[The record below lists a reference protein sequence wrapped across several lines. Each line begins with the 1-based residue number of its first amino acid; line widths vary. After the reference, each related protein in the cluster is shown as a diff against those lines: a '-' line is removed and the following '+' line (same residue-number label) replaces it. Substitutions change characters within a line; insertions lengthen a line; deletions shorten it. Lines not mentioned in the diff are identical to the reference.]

1 MKGLDLK
8 GALKSPVPFVLNN
21 SHVDVRSV
29 SCFYCPLEY
38 FSTRQQRCRNW
49 NYRAEV
55 TALPTK
61 LTTVIC
67 EEITDSMSAA
77 FSSFSSSY
85 IPSSP
90 SPISSPFSRLAFIC
104 RLLSPSSPCPSS
116 SSSSSCLNYLDL
128 HSPLPVTPGSDLPPF
143 IPHSSSHVTLSFCF
157 INPSLSS
164 LKKNKT
170 ATTKRNIY
178 SADSAMTKEITT
190 QGGLPLQAHLAH
202 LSIITTKRKELRQ
215 HIQALISPPPP
226 SVCPL

>member
-1 MKGLDLK
+1 MK
-8 GALKSPVPFVLNN
+8 KS
-21 SHVDVRSV
+21 
-29 SCFYCPLEY
+29 
-38 FSTRQQRCRNW
+38 QIQR
-49 NYRAEV
+49 
-55 TALPTK
+55 ALP
-61 LTTVIC
+61 
-67 EEITDSMSAA
+67 SAL
-77 FSSFSSSY
+77 SPLLISHL
-85 IPSSP
+85 PSSP

-157 INPSLSS
+157 INPRLSS

-190 QGGLPLQAHLAH
+190 QGGLPLRAHLAH

-215 HIQALISPPPP
+215 HIHALISPPPP
-226 SVCPL
+226 PLSVLSNITPTPFFFLAVLHTFCSH

>member
-1 MKGLDLK
+1 MK
-8 GALKSPVPFVLNN
+8 KS
-21 SHVDVRSV
+21 
-29 SCFYCPLEY
+29 
-38 FSTRQQRCRNW
+38 QIQR
-49 NYRAEV
+49 
-55 TALPTK
+55 ALP
-61 LTTVIC
+61 
-67 EEITDSMSAA
+67 SAL
-77 FSSFSSSY
+77 SLLLISHL
-85 IPSSP
+85 PSSP

-104 RLLSPSSPCPSS
+104 RLLSPSSPCPSSS

-215 HIQALISPPPP
+215 HIHALISPPPP
-226 SVCPL
+226 PLSVLSNITPTPFFFLAVLHTFCSH